1 MSTVTDKY
9 VEMIIEKWRE
19 RTIEHLAKVSVN
31 TLMCT
36 GDGEHMA
43 RMQAHPVQ
51 STIAPSAVPAHQ
63 FQVGDNVFSKHSG
76 NGPYKVIRIRCQMI
90 QLDSEPNYTYA
101 EDFTLRVQPIT
112 APVAAPAPQPP
123 QAPKTVIFST
133 HAHGKVGE
141 IKPYENGMV
150 GVYLDASYWPEVTRD
165 GKNGEQFMG
174 EFHGF
179 ESFKITGSFDDLML
193 ISESSYFDG
202 RVPRL

>member
-1 MSTVTDKY
+1 
-9 VEMIIEKWRE
+9 
-19 RTIEHLAKVSVN
+19 
-31 TLMCT
+31 
-36 GDGEHMA
+36 
-43 RMQAHPVQ
+43 
-51 STIAPSAVPAHQ
+51 
-63 FQVGDNVFSKHSG
+63 
-76 NGPYKVIRIRCQMI
+76 MI
-90 QLDSEPNYTYA
+90 QLDSEPNYTYS
-101 EDFTLRVQPIT
+101 EDFTLKVQPH

-202 RVPRL
+202 RAPRL